1 MIKVESTKFHIT
13 NMGRHIDQTL
23 WHYQNWNIKRP
34 TSEVKNHDLLW
45 IIINNLVVK
54 PACSSSS
61 CRLSHK
67 TQNIKTR
74 HFGCVSRGLFLRYI
88 KVCWNCDHCLCYWTS
103 DASFGYF
110 LQFFKHKGRQL
121 LWVKCLVWIK
131 LSYDASSI
139 LALCNIILHG
149 IKKSLI
155 ILCDF
160 LVSFTNNSLNIVVVV
175 FLCKGKRAH
184 NRVVVAI

>member
-13 NMGRHIDQTL
+13 NMGLHIDQIL
-23 WHYQNWNIKRP
+23 WYYQNWNIKRP
-34 TSEVKNHDLLW
+34 TSEVKYQELLL
-45 IIINNLVVK
+45 IITSNLVVK

-61 CRLSHK
+61 CRLSDK
-67 TQNIKTR
+67 TQNIETR
-74 HFGCVSRGLFLRYI
+74 HLGCVSRGLFLCYI
-88 KVCWNCDHCLCYWTS
+88 KVCWNCNHCFCYWTS
-103 DASFGYF
+103 DVNFGHF